1 MPFILRQV
9 AELILE
15 FLLDVVR
22 FPGWWYSSGLRSA
35 AVWCWQG
42 FGSTRA
48 RVSLG
53 LFLRHFFTPMYG
65 DYSFSGRAISLLMR
79 FFLVIFKFLRLVL
92 AAGWYLLW
100 FVVWLLLLP
109 LTLFMLLA

>member
-1 MPFILRQV
+1 MPFILRQL

-22 FPGWWYSSGLRSA
+22 FPWWWYSGGLRSA
-35 AVWCWQG
+35 ATWCWQG
-42 FGSTRA
+42 FSSARA

-65 DYSFSGRAISLLMR
+65 DYSFSGRVISLIMR
-79 FFLVIFKFLRLVL
+79 FCLVIFKFIRLGL
-92 AAGWYLLW
+92 AGVWYLLW
-100 FVVWLLLLP
+100 LVVWLLLLP
-109 LTLFMLLA
+109 TTMLMLFA